1 MATAFRH
8 EYKYLAPE
16 TTLAALQQ
24 RVQSVLTLD
33 AHVGARGSY
42 GIRSL
47 YFDDLY
53 NTCYRE
59 NVNGTDPREKFRI
72 RIYNGSTEKIT
83 LELKQKVKG
92 MTRKYATPLSY
103 ERCCALM
110 NGELLTVRD
119 EDAPLYKKFYA
130 QVRSRNLHPVTI
142 VSYERVPYIWREGN
156 VRVTFDR
163 HIGSSEDFR
172 RFFDDDLPERP
183 VLPLYQ
189 NLLEVKFDEFLPDF
203 LYELLQVGS
212 LAQTTFSKYYVCR
225 TYAMSGMVPVI

>member
-1 MATAFRH
+1 MSATYRH

-16 TTLAALQQ
+16 TTLVALEE
-24 RVQSVLTLD
+24 RVQSVLARD
-33 AHVGARGSY
+33 AHVGERGNY
-42 GIRSL
+42 TIRSL

-72 RIYNGSTEKIT
+72 RIYNGGTDRIT

-92 MTRKYATPLSY
+92 MTRKIAVPLSY
-103 ERCCALM
+103 ERCRALLD
-110 NGELLTVRD
+110 GDLLTVRD
-119 EDAPLYKKFYA
+119 DDSFLYKKFYA
-130 QVRSRNLHPVTI
+130 QVLARNLHPVTI
-142 VSYERVPYIWREGN
+142 VSYERVPFIWREGN

-163 HIGSSEDFR
+163 NITSSEDFS
-172 RFFDDDLPERP
+172 RFFDDDIVQRP
-183 VLPLYQ
+183 VLPQYQ

-203 LYELLQVGS
+203 IYELLQTGS

-225 TYAMSGMVPVI
+225 TYAVSGMVPVV